1 MPHVLLSRIELERC
15 IYVVRRRRTKTEPPS
30 HHRCTDRI
38 HTVVSRK
45 PLEEPVMS
53 PESRDSRRSYQPP
66 SSTVIQTV
74 LANLIL
80 CQPRLGVVRA
90 SLRRMA
96 YEKIIGTRAF
106 NTINNRKTPFSVLL
120 VETNPLPPGRF
131 VIHFQYWLSYEYGLC
146 ERPGVQRCLDYR
158 RSFGGRGLRDVWASN
173 ADCVRRGCRDA
184 SCLFML
190 ELNFHCESSIYS
202 SQWFACLASHTSRS
216 NSTITHPSFPSP
228 FRSIG
233 DNLSCGELLK
243 GEVLGSS
250 NAKRINNL
258 PVDVEAVPPT
268 VRG

>member
-1 MPHVLLSRIELERC
+1 MLLSRIELERC

-30 HHRCTDRI
+30 HHRRTDRI

-74 LANLIL
+74 LAKCCLLCYLPQVTYIPQTYNVSLHVCSLIL

-96 YEKIIGTRAF
+96 YEEIIGTRAF

-131 VIHFQYWLSYEYGLC
+131 VIHFQYWL
-146 ERPGVQRCLDYR
+146 R
-158 RSFGGRGLRDVWASN
+158 
-173 ADCVRRGCRDA
+173 
-184 SCLFML
+184 
-190 ELNFHCESSIYS
+190 
-202 SQWFACLASHTSRS
+202 
-216 NSTITHPSFPSP
+216 
-228 FRSIG
+228 
-233 DNLSCGELLK
+233 
-243 GEVLGSS
+243 
-250 NAKRINNL
+250 
-258 PVDVEAVPPT
+258 
-268 VRG
+268 